1 VSQER
6 RDLNLMLRSDISGV
20 GVDIASGMPPP
31 CAPPGEKMCGRYA
44 VPPARCEARRPE
56 GGRCRTFS
64 IPRSSCFVLK
74 QKSGRGN
81 SPPPPPPPRPEGA
94 VFHLFTSF
102 PFSFI
107 TC

>member
-81 SPPPPPPPRPEGA
+81 RTNGPEGA